1 MYCRVDGYVS
11 RPKYT
16 AGDYVAEGQVLFT
29 VEAPDL
35 KNAVDEAEAALATAI
50 SQNDY
55 AEQHYRA
62 VAKAYESRAVSKME
76 VAEALSSRD
85 QSRAAINSAKARL
98 SDARQQL
105 GYCTIKAPFSGH
117 ITMNEHSGGSYVN
130 GARGPG
136 HSVRRC
142 LGDCSLLD

>member
-1 MYCRVDGYVS
+1 MKTIYTLAATALMLYGCSHGKTDKDSDTTAEPVIDVSNVIIDSVTLYKEYPGTLTADRTANVYCRVDGYVS

-76 VAEALSSRD
+76 VAEALRD
-85 QSRAAINSAKARL
+85 RK
-98 SDARQQL
+98 
-105 GYCTIKAPFSGH
+105 
-117 ITMNEHSGGSYVN
+117 
-130 GARGPG
+130 
-136 HSVRRC
+136 SVV
-142 LGDCSLLD
+142 